1 MSQAKDLYDTVT
13 NRYDYSMYYEW
24 VDEAAET
31 MAQQGVL
38 AKHYWVAEV
47 PDHLE
52 VRELFA
58 ILRRRGFVLDIQD
71 KSFYVMAG

>member
-13 NRYDYSMYYEW
+13 NRYDYSVYYDW

-31 MAQQGVL
+31 MVQEGVL

-47 PDHLE
+47 PD
-52 VRELFA
+52 
-58 ILRRRGFVLDIQD
+58 QD
-71 KSFYVMAG
+71 RKSVV